1 MSEDEES
8 PPLLKTG
15 GQTGCRLWSNWLSK
29 DLDLRKIVCGGC
41 CLIAGIIV
49 ITQYSM
55 LRWFK
60 GQNELLESKVKRLEA
75 IRTGSLSKWEQETL
89 YEWAKDDLT
98 TLKNLTDFR
107 DFSLKLRKF
116 KLLFQHYESEI
127 TPSTKDDSYGEMG
140 ILGEMEMRLF
150 PWAQHYYSTLL
161 QMKRSFN
168 GAGIV
173 IPTGSNHFKMAV
185 FLVKTIRKLGCT
197 LPISIAHGGNND
209 LKPQELFYLYQLRV
223 NHLDV
228 SQYVDVKMLQLKGWQ
243 IKPFALLVAPY
254 SEVILMDADVV
265 LMKNPETLLR
275 DPGYLEHH
283 AIFFRDRT
291 LFDKDWKKTLWL
303 DENLPAPLS
312 DSVKETRMYR
322 QVSGHEQ
329 ESGIVIMNKNERL
342 FSLLAA
348 CKMNGQIERD
358 RVIYKEFYGD
368 KETFW
373 IGVEMAGESY
383 TTLWPRAGVIG
394 STFDLH
400 MARYDKQLEEAK
412 REKKKYPKKP
422 KKKGG
427 PGVVCGR
434 IAHFDRSG
442 EPLWFNGGI
451 VLDKGHDEKKN
462 YLNTFTHY
470 AHEGTWEF
478 AIGCIIDAKPL
489 VLPTNITNVLK
500 EMGQLWRPKI
510 NLIDL
515 ENYN

>member
-1 MSEDEES
+1 MSIDEES
-8 PPLLKTG
+8 PPLLKNGEGARWTINH
-15 GQTGCRLWSNWLSK
+15 LHLK
-29 DLDLRKIVCGGC
+29 K
-41 CLIAGIIV
+41 IIV
-49 ITQYSM
+49 ASCCILAGFVMILQFSM
-55 LRWFK
+55 LRCAK
-60 GQNELLESKVKRLEA
+60 KQKVLLEEKVK
-75 IRTGSLSKWEQETL
+75 SLDSTLPSTLAKWEHDTL

-98 TLKNLTDFR
+98 TIKNLTDFKT
-107 DFSLKLRKF
+107 FSLKLRKL
-116 KLLFQHYESEI
+116 KLLFNHYESNVS
-127 TPSTKDDSYGEMG
+127 PSAKDDSYGDMD
-140 ILGEMEMRLF
+140 IIGEMEMRMF

-173 IPTGSNHFKMAV
+173 IPTGSTHFKMAV

-209 LKPQELFYLYQLRV
+209 LRPQELFYLYQLRV
-223 NHLDV
+223 NQLDV
-228 SQYVDVKMLQLKGWQ
+228 SQYINVKMLDLKGWQ
-243 IKPFALLVAPY
+243 IKPYALLVAPY

-265 LMKNPETLLR
+265 LMKNPEDLLR

-312 DSVKETRMYR
+312 DLVKETRMYR
-322 QVSGHEQ
+322 QISGHEQ
-329 ESGIVIMNKNERL
+329 ESGIVIMNKSERL

-348 CKMNGQIERD
+348 CKLNGKIERD
-358 RVIYKEFYGD
+358 RVVYKEFYGD

-394 STFDLH
+394 STFDLPTT
-400 MARYDKQLEEAK
+400 RYEKQLEEAK
-412 REKKKYPKKP
+412 REKKKHPRKP
-422 KKKGG
+422 KKKDGG

-451 VLDKGHDEKKN
+451 VLDKGHDEKRN

-478 AIGCIIDAKPL
+478 AIGCIIDSNPL
-489 VLPTNITNVLK
+489 PLPTNTTNILK

-515 ENYN
+515 DNFNM

>member
-1 MSEDEES
+1 MLGDEES
-8 PPLLKTG
+8 PPLLINENRSCTTLG
-15 GQTGCRLWSNWLSK
+15 RRWTSS
-29 DLDLRKIVCGGC
+29 DLNLKRIVIAGC
-41 CLIAGIIV
+41 CLVAGIVMIAQFST
-49 ITQYSM
+49 IRRAKKQT
-55 LRWFK
+55 
-60 GQNELLESKVKRLEA
+60 ELLEHKVKSLDS
-75 IRTGSLSKWEQETL
+75 TVPCPLSKWEHETV
-89 YEWAKDDLT
+89 YEWARDDLT
-98 TLKNLTDFR
+98 ITKNLTDFK

-116 KLLFQHYESEI
+116 KTLFQHYEANI
-127 TPSTKDDSYGEMG
+127 APSTKDDRYDGME
-140 ILGEMEMRLF
+140 ILGEMEMNMF

-173 IPTGSNHFKMAV
+173 IPTGSTHFKMAV

-265 LMKNPETLLR
+265 LMKNPEDLLR

-303 DENLPAPLS
+303 DENLPLPLS
-312 DSVKETRMYR
+312 DAVKETRMYR
-322 QVSGHEQ
+322 QISGHEQ
-329 ESGIVIMNKNERL
+329 ESGIVVMNKKERM
-342 FSLLAA
+342 FSLMAA
-348 CKMNGQIERD
+348 CKLNGKIERD

-383 TTLWPRAGVIG
+383 STLWPRAGVIG
-394 STFDLH
+394 STFDLN
-400 MARYDKQLEEAK
+400 MARYDKQLQEAK

-422 KKKGG
+422 KRKGG
-427 PGVVCGR
+427 PGVACGR

-451 VLDKGHDEKKN
+451 VLDKGDDEKRN

-478 AIGCIIDAKPL
+478 NIGCIIDAEPL
-489 VLPTNITNVLK
+489 PLPTNTTKVLK

-515 ENYN
+515 DNFH